1 MHFSHKRARYLRL
14 KMASTYS
21 SSSSKRDDGGDHH
34 RRENNNAALVDCS
47 WRVDVTLSS
56 SQAKKVLRPTI
67 LMSLETKSDDERFS
81 CGEEDD
87 EEENRITTTRK
98 RRETFEMSLEM
109 FQELRVSVAKI
120 LTEMEWAN
128 EEMKRT

>member
-1 MHFSHKRARYLRL
+1 M
-14 KMASTYS
+14 TS
-21 SSSSKRDDGGDHH
+21 SSSSS
-34 RRENNNAALVDCS
+34 RENSNDAQLVECS

-67 LMSLETKSDDERFS
+67 LMSLETKRKQNFS
-81 CGEEDD
+81 CGEE
-87 EEENRITTTRK
+87 EEEEEEESGVTARRK
-98 RRETFEMSLEM
+98 RETFEMSLEM

-128 EEMKRT
+128 EEMKRTL

>member
-1 MHFSHKRARYLRL
+1 
-14 KMASTYS
+14 MASTYS
-21 SSSSKRDDGGDHH
+21 SSFKREVVVSDVD
-34 RRENNNAALVDCS
+34 RRENALVDCS

-67 LMSLETKSDDERFS
+67 LMSLETKSDERF
-81 CGEEDD
+81 CNGEEDKD
-87 EEENRITTTRK
+87 EDEDDDEENRITTTRK